1 MKILVINMSSNNENE
16 HQIND
21 KIGLQGVPP
30 QNMVVL
36 AFLMILRR
44 CNTNGYELIQQL
56 MKFGFDSIHR
66 PRNCLQ

>member
-21 KIGLQGVPP
+21 GLQGGPLQNVVVP
-30 QNMVVL
+30 
-36 AFLMILRR
+36 AFLMILRG

-56 MKFGFDSIHR
+56 IKFGFDSIH
-66 PRNCLQ
+66 